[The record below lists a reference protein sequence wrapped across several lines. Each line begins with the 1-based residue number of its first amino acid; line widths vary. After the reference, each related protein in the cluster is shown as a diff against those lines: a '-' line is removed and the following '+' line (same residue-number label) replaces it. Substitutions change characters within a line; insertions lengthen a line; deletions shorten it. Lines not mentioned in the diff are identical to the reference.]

1 MNWQNLLEQ
10 AIVTGGGL
18 GVAWIGL
25 RTKLVEV
32 HTSLQRSVAASQA
45 AETMAST
52 AMTAATKTEQSIN
65 NRPMS
70 ASDRWD
76 AIHGDVEKI
85 HHLQITMARGL
96 QTVTEDVRLLRED
109 QELVQKDVTRLRND
123 DRALKRET
131 RTVRRELA
139 DHIEALDPIAPMVS
153 DLHTKYVPEAE
164 GESNE

>member
-10 AIVTGGGL
+10 VIVTVGGL
-18 GVAWIGL
+18 GVAWLGL
-25 RTKLVEV
+25 RTKLAEV
-32 HTSLQRSVAASQA
+32 RISLQRSVTASQA

-65 NRPMS
+65 NRPTS

-76 AIHGDVEKI
+76 AMHNDIEKI
-85 HHLQITMARGL
+85 HRLQITMARGL
-96 QTVTEDVRLLRED
+96 QTVTEDVSLLREE

-131 RTVRRELA
+131 RTVCRELA
-139 DHIEALDPIAPMVS
+139 DHIEALDPSVPMVS